1 MSPFLLIFVA
11 ERQEEKLKNHSRDLS
26 MVGSEFKFF
35 CTLNQQF
42 SHIPS
47 LGLPLPMIVPP
58 TPSLPVSRYINAY
71 SVLDILYN
79 NNTTVHLYS
88 AITGSYEQDHGTF
101 QKKDSHGLAQQTECH
116 MR

>member
-47 LGLPLPMIVPP
+47 LGLPLPMI
-58 TPSLPVSRYINAY
+58 
-71 SVLDILYN
+71 
-79 NNTTVHLYS
+79 
-88 AITGSYEQDHGTF
+88 
-101 QKKDSHGLAQQTECH
+101 
-116 MR
+116 